1 MENIDFNL
9 ILNVAQLVLII
20 FLIFLIKDWRKNW
33 WYEEISWRKL
43 QIERYQALL
52 YQQEILEEIKQK
64 IKKISNISNLLI

>member
-1 MENIDFNL
+1 MKNIDFNL

-20 FLIFLIKDWRKNW
+20 FLIFLIEDWRKNW

-52 YQQEILEEIKQK
+52 YQQEILEEIKQT
-64 IKKISNISNLLI
+64 IKKN

>member
-1 MENIDFNL
+1 MIYKVNSNNL

-43 QIERYQALL
+43 QVERYQYLL
-52 YQQEILEEIKQK
+52 YQQEILEEIKQR
-64 IKKISNISNLLI
+64 IKKN

>member
-43 QIERYQALL
+43 QFERYQALL
-52 YQQEILEEIKQK
+52 YQQEILEEIKQT
-64 IKKISNISNLLI
+64 IKKN

>member
-43 QIERYQALL
+43 QIERYQALF
-52 YQQEILEEIKQK
+52 YQQEILEEIKQT
-64 IKKISNISNLLI
+64 IKKNQQYQ

>member
-9 ILNVAQLVLII
+9 ILNVAQLVPIIFVI
-20 FLIFLIKDWRKNW
+20 FLIRDWRKNW

-64 IKKISNISNLLI
+64 IKKN

>member
-52 YQQEILEEIKQK
+52 YQHEILEEIKQK
-64 IKKISNISNLLI
+64 IKKN